1 MNRSGSES
9 RIRWR
14 REGGVCARATVPETI
29 VRGED
34 FIVEAFPVDE
44 AGKPFR
50 AVLPLEVIFT
60 SGKTVTGEVLV
71 R

>member
-1 MNRSGSES
+1 
-9 RIRWR
+9 
-14 REGGVCARATVPETI
+14 
-29 VRGED
+29 
-34 FIVEAFPVDE
+34 VEAFPVDE